1 MINSVE
7 LINFKGFV
15 DQEVPLGNIT
25 LLAGLNGSGKS
36 SCIQAICLIFQS
48 HFEDK
53 LLEKINLNGDFV
65 SLGKGSDL
73 LSEFGESDF
82 VNIKLRNDFG
92 EAIVKF
98 DGNQDSSSLNVS
110 LEGDDG
116 VLDFVLD
123 KEFQYLAADR
133 VSPATIY
140 DEKASSRYGASY
152 IGKFGEYAGDFLSK
166 NSDQFVDRD
175 RVRDISGFDERKVKL
190 IDAVAQWLD
199 VISPE
204 VSLEAS
210 SIPSTDNV
218 SIRFRYKGVDKLGST
233 NWYRPTNVGF
243 GITYV
248 LPVIVSCLAL
258 PKGSLLV
265 VENPEAH
272 LHPKGQFEI
281 GKMLSKAASQGIQ
294 IIIETHSDHVLNGIR
309 LSVKENDILANQVV
323 LNYFSR
329 KVLEG
334 ISSVESPQIKDNG
347 KLSYWP
353 DGFFDEWG
361 KSLEKL
367 LM

>member
-7 LINFKGFV
+7 LVNFKGFV
-15 DQEVPLGNIT
+15 GQEVSFGNIT
-25 LLAGLNGSGKS
+25 LLAGMNGSGKS
-36 SCIQAICLIFQS
+36 SCVQAVCLIFQS
-48 HFEDK
+48 HFEDNS
-53 LLEKINLNGDFV
+53 LEKINLNGDFV
-65 SLGKGSDL
+65 ALGKGSDL
-73 LSEFGESDF
+73 LSEFGDSDS
-82 VNIKLRNDFG
+82 VNIKLRNDVG
-92 EAIVKF
+92 ETIIKF
-98 DGNQDSSSLNVS
+98 DGNQDLSSLSVS

-116 VLDFVLD
+116 VLDSILNRD
-123 KEFQYLAADR
+123 FQYLAADR

-166 NSDQFVDRD
+166 HSDQFVDRD
-175 RVRDISGFDERKVKL
+175 RIRDISDFDDRKVKL
-190 IDAVAQWLD
+190 IDAVAQWLS

-204 VSLEAS
+204 VSLEANT
-210 SIPSTDNV
+210 IPGTDNV

-258 PKGSLLV
+258 PKGALLI

-281 GKMLSKAASQGIQ
+281 GKMLSQAANQGVQ

-309 LSVKENDILANQVV
+309 LSVKENHISADKVV

-334 ISSVESPQIKDNG
+334 VSGVESPKINSDG

-361 KSLEKL
+361 KSLERL

>member
-1 MINSVE
+1 MIDSVE
-7 LINFKGFV
+7 LFNFKGFV
-15 DQEVPLGNIT
+15 SQEIWFGNIT

-36 SCIQAICLIFQS
+36 SCVQAICLVFQS
-48 HFEDK
+48 HFENK
-53 LLEKINLNGDFV
+53 SLEKINLNGDFV
-65 SLGKGSDL
+65 ALGKGSDL
-73 LSEFGESDF
+73 LSEFGDSDS
-82 VNIKLRNDFG
+82 VSIKLKNYIG
-92 EAIVKF
+92 EAVIEF

-110 LEGDDG
+110 LEDDNA
-116 VLDFVLD
+116 VLDSVLNKD
-123 KEFQYLAADR
+123 FQYLAADR

-140 DEKASSRYGASY
+140 NEKASSRYGACY

-166 NSDQFVDRD
+166 NSDHFVDRD
-175 RVRDISGFDERKVKL
+175 RLRDMADSDERKVKL

-281 GKMLSKAASQGIQ
+281 GRMLSQAANQGVQ

-309 LSVKENDILANQVV
+309 LSVKENYIPANKVV

-329 KVLEG
+329 NVSEG
-334 ISSVESPQIKDNG
+334 RSSVESPKIKNSG

-361 KSLEKL
+361 KSLERL